1 MALVSVIIPTHNRP
15 ALLPRAVR
23 SVLAQTFQD
32 FEIIIVD
39 DGTESVTPVLKKFD
53 DTRIR
58 YIKNEGR
65 HGGGAARN
73 RGIKE
78 ARGEFVAF
86 LDDDDEWLPEKL
98 ERQIQVLKEHPE
110 AVASFSG
117 VRALKED
124 GTFLYEH
131 GIGRF
136 GIVHPLEETLAR
148 PFIWTSA
155 LVVRRGTLLEELFD
169 ESLPK
174 NQEWDLEI
182 RLLTRG
188 SFAAIP
194 DVLVV
199 LHVLGDDAHLG
210 GAKNVGNIA
219 RATSAL
225 IAKHSALYTKYPKA
239 REHVFL
245 RLGAL
250 CASMGAFPNSRNAY
264 WQAWQVRPSNVRALV
279 KSFFLYRLLFPSI
292 VRKIYHAFLHVP
304 IVGVVAK
311 SIANSIRAGKD
322 PQQLFLRDLAS
333 AHNTLSA
340 LYGKDSNAHKLL
352 DAFAC
357 SDFFTKEFSVGHSGD
372 YDVMLLYTLTRMEKP
387 EVSVETGVA
396 SGRSSSAILRALSE
410 NATGH
415 LYSIDLPQHH
425 TDEGPTLYI
434 TDEGNKELSGFVP
447 EGKEPGWLVPDAIRS
462 RWTLILGDSKKE
474 LPALLSRLG
483 TIDMFY
489 HDAEHSH
496 EAMEREFKF
505 AWPALREKGLLISD
519 DVDWNS
525 AWKEYLA
532 ERAPSYARVYRHFG
546 VSRK

>member
-1 MALVSVIIPTHNRP
+1 MALVSVIIPTHNRA

-32 FEIIIVD
+32 FEIIVVD
-39 DGTESVTPVLKKFD
+39 DGTESVTPILKNFD
-53 DTRIR
+53 DTRIH

-98 ERQIQVLKEHPE
+98 ERQVQILQQHPE

-124 GTFLYEH
+124 GAFLYEH
-131 GIGRF
+131 GIGRS
-136 GIVHPLEETLAR
+136 GVVYPLEETLAR

-155 LVVRRGTLLEELFD
+155 LVVRRDTLLKELFD

-182 RLLTRG
+182 RLLTHG
-188 SFAAIP
+188 SFAAVP

-219 RATSAL
+219 SATSAL

-239 REHVFL
+239 REHVLL

-264 WQAWQVRPSNVRALV
+264 RRAWQIRPSNVRALV
-279 KSFFLYRLLFPSI
+279 KSFVPYPLLFPSI
-292 VRKIYHAFLHVP
+292 VRDIYHALLYVP
-304 IVGVVAK
+304 VVGVIAK
-311 SIANSIRAGKD
+311 SAANSIRVGKD
-322 PQQLFLRDLAS
+322 SRQLFLRDLAS

-340 LYGKDSNAHKLL
+340 LYGKDSNAHELL
-352 DAFAC
+352 DVFAG

-372 YDVMLLYTLTRMEKP
+372 YDVMMLYTLTRMEKP

-410 NATGH
+410 NTSGH

-425 TDEGPTLYI
+425 TDEGPTLYT

-447 EGKEPGWLVPDAIRS
+447 EGKEPGWLVPDVLRT

-474 LPALLSRLG
+474 LPKLFEQLTA
-483 TIDMFY
+483 IDMFY

-496 EAMEREFKF
+496 EAMEREFKSV
-505 AWPALREKGLLISD
+505 WPVLRERGFLISD

-525 AWKEYLA
+525 AWKEYLM
-532 ERAPSYARVYRHFG
+532 ERHPSYARVYRHFG